1 MFTQEEISKRIRDQ
15 LYILDPEISLEV
27 GTPERKIIDIVSQS
41 LADVQFDQF
50 LQRYQLDIE
59 TKFGQDLDDFVQ
71 LFGFARQTARRA
83 SGFVIFS
90 RKTPASTPVFI
101 PAGTQVATVA
111 SSVSSQI
118 LFTTVADGVIPENG
132 TFTEVPVEATIPGEI
147 GNVTAN
153 KITRILTQ
161 ISDVSSVNNPT
172 STTGGVEQET
182 DDQLKVRFKN
192 NIFRN
197 IAGTDDQFLALSIAN
212 QFTNRSTIIGP
223 VSKFQEYVTLDAS
236 GSATSFNPNAKHV
249 YDFNYYLSNEGNDI
263 SRFYTPDIDYI
274 FSIDTS
280 GTAHYAEIGIS
291 DLRNPSPT
299 LAPTA
304 GTSDSEG
311 FLQGNFRYAYTYVY
325 SPGGESSISPES
337 NEVTF
342 DIEGGTV
349 TNLKNTAGTSLAGGT
364 VSSKNI
370 YRKDLNVANP
380 IWENIGSVDATRS
393 FLASSVFRTSGG
405 TVSLSLPG
413 DSDLS
418 GIEIGGTVVV
428 SGIGG
433 GVGTALNGTGTVRNI
448 GSASLS
454 YYTTGGGSVAPTSI
468 SGTAICDIT
477 AFHDDSIVAVGEP
490 PTNDLSEGSVVFLE
504 HEYLSKW
511 SRNVIDL
518 ANEYSSMNKIDIYI
532 SGQNTET
539 AEDVTAGPGNLIED
553 DATSKYYYANFVRE
567 NTQTSPDINNYFI
580 NLVWTPVRTLPSQL
594 TINGQTYYLNDS
606 NEDGNAYWLLK
617 DVTDLR
623 DSYRARDGLE
633 ISPSMGSAIA
643 NSVFSIE
650 YTFDKLPYLT
660 NRLLESHRQIG
671 QDVLVHTAR
680 FRYFRIN
687 LVAIY
692 NNGFVV
698 NEVNNTLINNLE
710 TFFNNQFFGAIIQ
723 LNDLVQVAYQT
734 AGIDNV
740 RFATSSDDAVYY
752 GLEEVTATGEFIQR
766 FEQDVLLEDIDLPIL
781 YSLGPNTQGTD
792 APIAPIQKT
801 QNNWIV

>member
-1 MFTQEEISKRIRDQ
+1 MFTQAEISKRIRDQ
-15 LYILDPEISLEV
+15 LYILDPEISLEIA
-27 GTPERKIIDIVSQS
+27 TPERKIIDIVAQS

-90 RKTPASTPVFI
+90 RKTPAVSPVFI
-101 PAGTQVATVA
+101 PAGTQVATVS
-111 SSVSSQI
+111 SSVSSQV

-153 KITRILTQ
+153 RITRILTQ
-161 ISDVSSVNNPT
+161 ISDISSVNNPT

-223 VSKFQEYVTLDAS
+223 VTKFQEYMTLDAS
-236 GSATSFNPNAKHV
+236 GSATSFNPNAKHI

-263 SRFYTPDIDYI
+263 SRFYTPDIDYA
-274 FSIDTS
+274 FSVDTS
-280 GTAHYAEIGIS
+280 GTAPLAQIGIS
-291 DLRNPSPT
+291 DLRNPSPP

-342 DIEGGTV
+342 NIEGGSV
-349 TNLKNTAGTSLAGGT
+349 TNIKNTSGTSLAGGT
-364 VSSKNI
+364 VSAKRI
-370 YRKDLNVANP
+370 YRKDLNVASP
-380 IWENIGSVDATRS
+380 TWENVGEIPAVSAFQVTSISRD
-393 FLASSVFRTSGG
+393 SGG
-405 TVSLSLPG
+405 VINAIVPG
-413 DSDLS
+413 TANLS
-418 GIEIGGTVVV
+418 GVQIGGTVVV
-428 SGIGG
+428 SGIATA
-433 GVGTALNGTGTVRNI
+433 VGTAFNGTGTVTST
-448 GSASLS
+448 GSATFS
-454 YYTTGGGSVAPTSI
+454 YYISGGGSVAGTAVT
-468 SGTAICDIT
+468 GTAIAEIT

-511 SRNVIDL
+511 SRNVINL
-518 ANEYSSMNKIDIYI
+518 ASDYSSLNKIDIYI
-532 SGQNTET
+532 SGQNTEI
-539 AEDVTAGPGNLIED
+539 AEDVTSGPGNLIED
-553 DATSKYYYANFVRE
+553 DDTSKYYYANYVRE
-567 NTQTSPDINNYFI
+567 NTQTSPAVNNYFI
-580 NLVWTPVRTLPSQL
+580 NLVWTPVRSLPSQL
-594 TINGQTYYLNDS
+594 TINGNTYYLNDS
-606 NEDGNAYWLLK
+606 NEDGNAYWLVK

-623 DSYRARDGLE
+623 DSYRARDGIE
-633 ISPSMGSAIA
+633 ISPSMGSAIQ

-660 NRLLESHRQIG
+660 NKILESHRQIG

-687 LVAIY
+687 LIAIY
-692 NNGFVV
+692 NNGFVI
-698 NEVNNTLINNLE
+698 NEVNNTLANNFE
-710 TFFNNQFFGAIIQ
+710 SFFNNQFFGAIIQ

-734 AGIDNV
+734 AGIDNI
-740 RFATSSDDAVYY
+740 RFATSADDATYY

-766 FEQDVLLEDIDLPIL
+766 FDQDVLLEDIDLPIL
-781 YSLGPNTQGTD
+781 YSLGPNTQGTNS
-792 APIAPIQKT
+792 PVAPIQKT